1 MILNMIP
8 KEVLDLINP
17 IDFKS
22 IWELG
27 NKKTGDGFLYRTY
40 YEDRGIEYDCIDWN
54 GKDGAHK
61 LNLNE
66 KHIYLSQRDIVTNF
80 GVTEHVDNQ
89 RMVFENIHN
98 LSNNR
103 IVHWVPMIGSR
114 NNKHGF
120 YRYDH
125 KFFELLEKLN
135 NYEVLKSYTISLENK
150 LEIICKSYRKKS
162 NDSFV
167 WSDELFKYVK
177 RIR

>member
-1 MILNMIP
+1 MIP
-8 KEVLDLINP
+8 KEVLDLIDP

-27 NKKTGDGFLYRTY
+27 NKKTRDGFLYRTY
-40 YEDRGIEYDCIDWN
+40 YESLGITYDCIDWN
-54 GKDGAHK
+54 GKDGARK

-66 KHIYLSQRDIVTNF
+66 KHIYLSQRDIVTNI

-98 LSNNR
+98 LSNSR
-103 IVHWVPMIGSR
+103 IIHWVPMVGSK

-120 YRYDH
+120 YRYDL

-135 NYEVLKSYTISLENK
+135 DYEVLKSYVISRSNGLN
-150 LEIICKSYRKKS
+150 IICKSYRKKN

-167 WSDELFKYVK
+167 WDIKILNYIK